1 MAYATIT
8 DLTTHG
14 ASSATFG
21 SLSTLQKQGAVDAA
35 CAEADGYLR
44 ARYPRTELPLP
55 APYDP
60 SLVQAVIKIATFEC
74 LRIRGFNPN
83 AGSDA
88 LIVEAANVARSWLRQ
103 LARGETSLVIAPDV
117 SSMTEQPRVIS
128 TTRRGW

>member
-1 MAYATIT
+1 MAYATIS

-14 ASSATFG
+14 ASAATFG
-21 SLSTLQKQGAVDAA
+21 SLSTPQKQGAINAA

-44 ARYPRTELPLP
+44 ARYPRAELPLA
-55 APYDP
+55 APHDP

-88 LIVEAANVARSWLRQ
+88 VIMEAATVARSWLRQ

-117 SSMTEQPRVIS
+117 TSIAEEPRVVS
-128 TTRRGW
+128 TERRGW